1 MDVTLSADE
10 VETLRELLHDYLP
23 QLKRETARTDAAE
36 IRHILVKRQTL
47 VEQLLE
53 QLREASIGG

>member
-10 VETLRELLHDYLP
+10 VETLRGLLDDYLP

-47 VEQLLE
+47 CERLME
-53 QLREASIGG
+53 QLR

>member
-10 VETLRELLHDYLP
+10 VETLRGLLDDYLP

>member
-10 VETLRELLHDYLP
+10 MQTLRGLFHDYLP

-36 IRHILVKRQTL
+36 IRHILVKR
-47 VEQLLE
+47 
-53 QLREASIGG
+53 RRSSSDCWNNSAKRR

>member
-10 VETLRELLHDYLP
+10 VQTLFGLLRDSLP
-23 QLKRETARTDAAE
+23 QLKRETARTEAKE
-36 IRHILVKRQTL
+36 LRHILVKRQTL

-53 QLREASIGG
+53 QLLEASIGG

>member
-10 VETLRELLHDYLP
+10 VETLRGLLDDYLP

-47 VEQLLE
+47 CERLME
-53 QLREASIGG
+53 QLRGASIGG

>member
-10 VETLRELLHDYLP
+10 VETLRGLLDDYLP
-23 QLKRETARTDAAE
+23 QLKRETARTHAAE

-53 QLREASIGG
+53 QLREASTGG

>member
-10 VETLRELLHDYLP
+10 VQTLRGLLHDYLP
-23 QLKRETARTDAAE
+23 QLKRETARTDPGE
-36 IRHILVKRQTL
+36 LRHILVTRQTL
-47 VEQLLE
+47 VERLLE

>member
-10 VETLRELLHDYLP
+10 VETLRGLLHDYLP

-53 QLREASIGG
+53 QLRETSIGG

>member
-10 VETLRELLHDYLP
+10 VETLRGLLDDYLP

-53 QLREASIGG
+53 QLREASTGG